1 MPWYI
6 FNNGR
11 STIPY
16 QSVFY
21 YPNIQYDTPLFVAI
35 LTFNLR
41 NPERNQR
48 GLVCLITE
56 DAEDIYMSDRS
67 IYVSYTDFY
76 SQGEITT
83 VIHKVYVRK
92 TTIIP
97 FANARVAG

>member
-1 MPWYI
+1 M
-6 FNNGR
+6 
-11 STIPY
+11 
-16 QSVFY
+16 
-21 YPNIQYDTPLFVAI
+21 
-35 LTFNLR
+35 
-41 NPERNQR
+41 
-48 GLVCLITE
+48 ITE